1 MEFNRKEEEMNVLK
15 SKSHSK
21 RGFMK
26 KVTGELYLLV
36 IVAMLVQMANAQAWT
51 FNGPQPRSAHAA
63 VQDPTTK
70 QMIIFGGFPSDT
82 TSQQNLNDVW
92 RLIPPA
98 SLSGT
103 LNWIAVHPSG
113 TPPAPRF
120 GMASGY
126 DPGTNEMIIFGGAT
140 GRSSPCASDV
150 WTLTNAAGTG
160 GASWGQLSPVGAPP
174 SRHSTGGV
182 YDPISNTLM
191 IYGGN
196 NCFNTTFSDFWVLSH
211 ANGQGGTPTWTQLFP
226 AGGPGPRQVLNSV
239 VYDPS
244 SNEFI
249 LFGGASGSGTDFN
262 DVWVLSN
269 ANGTGGTPAWT
280 QLSPT
285 GTLPQVRNGQSAI
298 YDPSSNRLTI
308 FGGGNSSGFFDDTWV
323 LTNANG
329 QTGTPAWSQIAQS
342 PNFPNPRAFHT
353 AVYNSGANVM
363 TIFSG
368 AFPGGNQIGAN
379 DVLFLSH
386 ANGQ

>member
-1 MEFNRKEEEMNVLK
+1 
-15 SKSHSK
+15 
-21 RGFMK
+21 MK
-26 KVTGELYLLV
+26 KVTIDLYLL
-36 IVAMLVQMANAQAWT
+36 IVLGMLIQTARAQSWS
-51 FNGPQPRSAHAA
+51 FNGPQPRAAHSA

-92 RLIPPA
+92 RLLPSI

-103 LNWIAVHPSG
+103 QNWIAVHPTG
-113 TPPAPRF
+113 TPPAQRF

-140 GRSSPCASDV
+140 GRSSPCANDV
-150 WTLTNAAGTG
+150 WVLTNAAGNG
-160 GASWGQLSPVGAPP
+160 NAPSWVQLNPIISPPA
-174 SRHSTGGV
+174 RHSMGGV
-182 YDPISNTLM
+182 YDPVSNTLM

-196 NCFNTTFSDFWVLSH
+196 DCFNTTFTDYWVLSH
-211 ANGQGGTPTWTQLFP
+211 ANGQGGTPTWTQFFP
-226 AGGPGPRQVLNSV
+226 SGGPGPRQVLNSV
-239 VYDPS
+239 AYDPT

-249 LFGGASGSGTDFN
+249 LFAGASGSGTDFN

-285 GTLPQVRNGQSAI
+285 GTPPPVRNGASAI
-298 YDPSSNRLTI
+298 YDRASNRLTI
-308 FGGGNSSGFFDDTWV
+308 FGGNNSSGFFNDTWV
-323 LTNANG
+323 LTGANG
-329 QTGTPAWSQIAQS
+329 QAGTPAWSQIAQS
-342 PNFPNPRAFHT
+342 SVNFPNPRAFHT
-353 AVYNSGANVM
+353 AVYNAAANIM

-368 AFPGGNQIGAN
+368 AIPGGNQQLGAN